1 MNLLDDPRFIKAL
14 ELFNSG
20 AWYEAHDAF
29 EELWH
34 EQVDPN
40 RRLLQGI
47 LQIAVAHVHLERGN
61 TRGATILL
69 GEGIGRLKPSL
80 PSALGLDLQA
90 LHTASS
96 VRLNALQND
105 RNPDDDPPPKLI
117 HTNDA
122 VGSWT
127 SDGSSPSTVV

>member
-1 MNLLDDPRFIKAL
+1 MNLSEDARFTKAL

-34 EQVDPN
+34 EQTDPN

-69 GEGIGRLKPSL
+69 GEGIGRIKPSL
-80 PSALGLDLQA
+80 PSALGLDLMA
-90 LHTASS
+90 LHVVASS
-96 VRLNALQND
+96 RLYSLQND
-105 RNPDDDPPPKLI
+105 GNPDNDPPPTLSF
-117 HTNDA
+117 TNDA
-122 VGSWT
+122 VGS
-127 SDGSSPSTVV
+127 

>member
-1 MNLLDDPRFIKAL
+1 MNLVDDPRFTIAL

-34 EQVDPN
+34 EQVNPD

-69 GEGIGRLKPSL
+69 GEGIGRLKASL
-80 PSALGLDLQA
+80 PTALGLDLMA
-90 LHTASS
+90 LHNVASA
-96 VRLNALQND
+96 RLQALQNEG
-105 RNPDDDPPPKLI
+105 NPDDFPPPTLSRS
-117 HTNDA
+117 NDP
-122 VGSWT
+122 VRS
-127 SDGSSPSTVV
+127 

>member
-1 MNLLDDPRFIKAL
+1 MNLLDDPRFSKAL
-14 ELFNSG
+14 ELFNLG

-90 LHTASS
+90 LYTASS
-96 VRLNALQND
+96 VRLNALQTD
-105 RNPDDDPPPKLI
+105 GNPDDDPPPKLF

-122 VGSWT
+122 VGS
-127 SDGSSPSTVV
+127 

>member
-90 LHTASS
+90 LHAASS
-96 VRLNALQND
+96 VRLHALQND

-122 VGSWT
+122 VGS
-127 SDGSSPSTVV
+127 

>member
-1 MNLLDDPRFIKAL
+1 MNLLDDPRFSKAL

-47 LQIAVAHVHLERGN
+47 LQIAVAHVHLERRN

-96 VRLNALQND
+96 DRLNALQND
-105 RNPDDDPPPKLI
+105 GNPDDDPPPKLI

-122 VGSWT
+122 VGS
-127 SDGSSPSTVV
+127 

>member
-1 MNLLDDPRFIKAL
+1 MNLTDDPRFTSAL
-14 ELFNSG
+14 ALFNAG

-34 EQVDPN
+34 EQVDPD

-69 GEGIGRLKPSL
+69 GEGLGRLRPSL
-80 PSALGLDLQA
+80 PSALGLDLLALQA
-90 LHTASS
+90 TAAA
-96 VRLNALQND
+96 RLQALQND
-105 RNPDDDPPPKLI
+105 GDPDDFPPPRLSLA
-117 HTNDA
+117 NDP
-122 VGSWT
+122 VG
-127 SDGSSPSTVV
+127 P

>member
-1 MNLLDDPRFIKAL
+1 MNLLDDPRFSKAL

-96 VRLNALQND
+96 DRLNALQND
-105 RNPDDDPPPKLI
+105 GNPDDDPPPKLI

-122 VGSWT
+122 VGS
-127 SDGSSPSTVV
+127 